1 MSLTLPR
8 ALIPRSTS
16 KDATT
21 NTVHTV
27 ATAHVGV
34 CSNDFCSSVDDIA
47 PEARSP
53 LHLPPAL
60 SPLASPS
67 QPACTLGHYQL
78 ILLSP
83 AISPAPHSPHRSH
96 KADSRSISFILP
108 PSSPQQHQILTRRH
122 KPHLT
127 QGSTTK
133 IITLAEST
141 EIADRTA

>member
-96 KADSRSISFILP
+96 KADSRSISFIH
-108 PSSPQQHQILTRRH
+108 SSPLLSSAAPN
-122 KPHLT
+122 PHSPPQT
-127 QGSTTK
+127 ASNTK